1 MRTIL
6 IDLPPKCRGY
16 IYEDI
21 ATGEQVCVLNAR
33 LTHEANQQTYE
44 HEYSHVNNGDLYC
57 KEDINTIEFRAHNPD
72 IEKKDGN

>member
-6 IDLPPKCRGY
+6 IDMPVKIRGY
-16 IYEDI
+16 IYEDT

-44 HEYSHVNNGDLYC
+44 HECKHITNGDLEC
-57 KEDINTIEFRAHNPD
+57 KEDIDVMEARAHALN
-72 IEKKDGN
+72 K